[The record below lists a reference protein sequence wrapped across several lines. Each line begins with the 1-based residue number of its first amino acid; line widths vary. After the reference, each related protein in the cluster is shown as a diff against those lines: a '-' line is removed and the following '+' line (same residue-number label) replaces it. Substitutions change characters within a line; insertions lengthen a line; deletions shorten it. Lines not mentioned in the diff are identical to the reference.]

1 MSALR
6 FELLARDGGARRG
19 RLHLRRG
26 SVETPAFMPVGT
38 YATVKGLTPAQLVE
52 LGAEMVLANTFHLWL
67 RPGPEV
73 IGDHGGLHRF
83 MGWSRPILTDS
94 GGFQV
99 FSLAALRRIT
109 PEGVHFASPVDGA
122 RVFLSPEKAMAIQRA
137 LDSDVAM
144 VFDECTPYPA
154 SEEEAAR
161 SMRLS
166 LDWAE
171 RSKYAFAGSPNALF
185 GIVQGG
191 THPRLRRESARI
203 LRGIGFDGYA
213 VGGLA
218 VGEPACERNA
228 VLEVT
233 IPELPE
239 ERPRYL
245 MGVGRP
251 SDILDAVARGVDLF
265 DCVLPTRN
273 ARNGHFFTRAG
284 VVRIRNACYV
294 RDPRPIEEGCG
305 CYTCRHFTRA
315 YLSHLQRSGE
325 ILGAVLGTIHN
336 LHHYLE
342 LMREIRAAVEEGR
355 FAEYAAQRRRLAG
368 ASCGELA

>member
-1 MSALR
+1 
-6 FELLARDGGARRG
+6 
-19 RLHLRRG
+19 
-26 SVETPAFMPVGT
+26 MPVGT
-38 YATVKGLTPAQLVE
+38 YATVKGLTPAQLAE
-52 LGAEMVLANTFHLWL
+52 LGAEIVLANSFHLWL
-67 RPGPEV
+67 RPGLDAIAE
-73 IGDHGGLHRF
+73 HGGLHRF
-83 MGWSRPILTDS
+83 MGWTRPILTDS

-99 FSLAALRRIT
+99 FSLAKLRRIT

-122 RVFLSPEKAMAIQRA
+122 RVFLSPEKAMEIQRV
-137 LDSDVAM
+137 LDSDIAM

-154 SEEEAAR
+154 SEAEAAR

-166 LDWAE
+166 MDWAE
-171 RSKYAFAGSPNALF
+171 RSKRAFEGSPNALF

-191 THPRLRRESARI
+191 IHIALRRESARI
-203 LRGIGFDGYA
+203 LCALGFDGYA

-218 VGEPACERNA
+218 VGEPAIERNA
-228 VLEVT
+228 VLDATV
-233 IPELPE
+233 PELPE
-239 ERPRYL
+239 DRPRYL

-251 SDILDAVARGVDLF
+251 EDILDAVERGIDLF

-294 RDPRPIEEGCG
+294 RDQRPIEEGCS

-315 YLSHLQRSGE
+315 YLSHLYRSGE
-325 ILGAVLGTIHN
+325 ILAAVLGTVHN

-342 LMREIRAAVEEGR
+342 LMREIRAAVAEGR
-355 FAEYAAQRRRLAG
+355 LAQYAAQRRRIA
-368 ASCGELA
+368 AAARDELA